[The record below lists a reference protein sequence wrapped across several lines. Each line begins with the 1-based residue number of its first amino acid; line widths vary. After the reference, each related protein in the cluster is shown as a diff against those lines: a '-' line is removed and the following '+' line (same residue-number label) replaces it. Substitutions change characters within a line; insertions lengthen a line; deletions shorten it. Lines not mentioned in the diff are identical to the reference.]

1 MTSVMMTLSEVAE
14 QKKDDPS
21 NGVHRKL
28 KEARGRPSTKK
39 EFAAGAP
46 CQRSASGPGT
56 HGVQCQSAAPRT
68 DFATVIVARSAGPGC
83 P

>member
-28 KEARGRPSTKK
+28 KEAREDLAKIQTALAQLDENPS
-39 EFAAGAP
+39 
-46 CQRSASGPGT
+46 
-56 HGVQCQSAAPRT
+56 
-68 DFATVIVARSAGPGC
+68 
-83 P
+83 